1 MYKTNDCEGE
11 ERRNGMEED
20 RIGLKFR
27 NLDKCAPLGII
38 SVALD

>member
-1 MYKTNDCEGE
+1 MIAKGQK
-11 ERRNGMEED
+11 RNGRGGSQM
-20 RIGLKFR
+20 LKFG